1 MRNEASFIPQQQP
14 RPWSTPRPWAGQ
26 QASTSG
32 PWIGNSGATGSG
44 GSGPTRKRSL
54 TTALAH
60 EKYLKKSISFVSL
73 CLDNHRNIVVDS
85 IISNVYVKIPDS
97 SVSGQEILS
106 AVATKVGCDV
116 NELMMLDA
124 KFVEITDDK
133 GSSQECLHD

>member
-1 MRNEASFIPQQQP
+1 MKAPASKGDRRLLETGFYWRIY
-14 RPWSTPRPWAGQ
+14 
-26 QASTSG
+26 
-32 PWIGNSGATGSG
+32 GNSGAT

-60 EKYLKKSISFVSL
+60 QPYEKYLKKSIPFVSL

-106 AVATKVGCDV
+106 PKLGAM
-116 NELMMLDA
+116 LMN
-124 KFVEITDDK
+124 
-133 GSSQECLHD
+133 